1 MEIDNYING
10 ERLQNIAEIY
20 LGTTDDFVENPRILE
35 QIERHIVLCD
45 VGPMFNNPRFV
56 FLYPHRL
63 QLFTTKLK
71 HFMNP
76 FVLISHNSDVNLT
89 ENNEYVRQIMA
100 DEKLIC
106 WWGQNLCFINPKMRF
121 LPIGLANT
129 MCIQEN
135 ILEQPCEKS
144 RGLYLNFRIYTNVD
158 KRRQCADALNSRAD
172 GGMLPMVNAQ
182 ENWKRLSTYKWCA
195 CPEGNGAD
203 THRIWEALYMKCIPI
218 VVKSPFIDALMYY
231 TNNEL
236 PICVV
241 DSWWDFE
248 LPPYEAK
255 VFEKVNKWLT
265 LRHYVKII
273 QLSIGI

>member
-1 MEIDNYING
+1 METHNYING

-20 LGTTDDFVENPRILE
+20 LGTVDDFVENPRILE

-63 QLFTTKLK
+63 QLFATKFK

-89 ENNEYVRQIMA
+89 ENNEYVKQIMA

-135 ILEQPCEKS
+135 IIEQPCEKS

-182 ENWKRLSTYKWCA
+182 EYKDIVDA
-195 CPEGNGAD
+195 CMDPDNIWDNGNFYPSGS
-203 THRIWEALYMKCIPI
+203 I
-218 VVKSPFIDALMYY
+218 VLAGDQ
-231 TNNEL
+231 
-236 PICVV
+236 
-241 DSWWDFE
+241 
-248 LPPYEAK
+248 
-255 VFEKVNKWLT
+255 
-265 LRHYVKII
+265 HYVAIKNVNPGIDITNTEYWSTKSCTTIEDQMSTRPKDLEINDAILI
-273 QLSIGI
+273 QAEAFYQL